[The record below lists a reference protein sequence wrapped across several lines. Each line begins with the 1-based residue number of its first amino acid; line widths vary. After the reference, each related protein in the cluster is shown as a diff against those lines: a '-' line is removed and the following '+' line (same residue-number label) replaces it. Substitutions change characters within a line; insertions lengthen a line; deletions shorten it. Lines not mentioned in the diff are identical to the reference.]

1 MVAGI
6 VGFSGGEAVRCGAV
20 QLCCR
25 RLCLRGQGCVG
36 MSRAS
41 GEVVQARV
49 WRPGLW
55 QLCCCGGPGKLAVL
69 PRSRQASYTVPCPPA
84 AAACAGLGPVR
95 STAPG
100 VHCVHD
106 RSERQ
111 GAVPGALPAAVTRR
125 RSAAGVCGPWRAAG
139 SRAVQNGVTRQ
150 RVPVSICA
158 PLRTVVVGV
167 GLIILSRGAAVS
179 GCPTAVVV

>member
-25 RLCLRGQGCVG
+25 RLCLRGQGCGG

-55 QLCCCGGPGKLAVL
+55 QVCCCGGPGKLAVL

-84 AAACAGLGPVR
+84 AAAWAGLGPVR

-150 RVPVSICA
+150 RVHVSICA
-158 PLRTVVVGV
+158 PLRTVVIGV
-167 GLIILSRGAAVS
+167 GLIILSRGTAVS